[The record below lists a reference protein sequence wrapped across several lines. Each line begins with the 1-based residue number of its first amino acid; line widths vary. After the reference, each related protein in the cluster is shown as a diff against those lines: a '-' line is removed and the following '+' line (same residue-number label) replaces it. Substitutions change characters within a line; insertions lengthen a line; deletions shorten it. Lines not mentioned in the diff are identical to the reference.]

1 MSAQQE
7 LENHEKCLPIIAYGV
22 EALYQGKLAVA
33 DAAFMAAIVLAQTA
47 PAEQARDLA
56 ALAHL
61 HLSLLRRQQK
71 RTEESEQFQRQAT
84 TELDRG
90 AGSTAVVLF
99 QRLMAIVLLELGEY
113 RRAIPFF
120 ERTIEL
126 DRQGED
132 PLVRAHLLWRFGEC
146 HSRIGSKD
154 FAVVPLRAAVK
165 VFRSQV
171 GDPRLPAVLLTLG
184 NALRKSSPKEAEGY
198 YKEAAELYVERGHF
212 ESATPA
218 WVNLGVLC
226 SEQGRYSESL
236 EYYGKVLQ
244 IRESS
249 PRTPP
254 DRLASVLNNMAGCH
268 RRMKNFAEALTA
280 VDRAIALLEAHGGPT
295 LAAALG
301 TKGLIFRDKG
311 CDAEAVDWL
320 RKAYD
325 AHQKLPSPNLETMIE
340 DLENEQAALNRLG
353 RPEQAAEVE
362 RRLSEARTLLKSVPR
377 AEQDLEPIAAA
388 DQGAVLVEINF
399 SIGTAD
405 RALNRDCVKLGHEL
419 GEMVEEQGAGKY
431 AGGITIPE
439 STSLLFYGPDAE
451 ALFKLLEP
459 SLRAESLCRGARVT
473 IRQNQRAREV
483 LLPSQ
488 VM

>member
-1 MSAQQE
+1 MTAPRE
-7 LENHEKCLPIIAYGV
+7 LEDHEKCLPIMAYGV
-22 EALYQGKLAVA
+22 EALHQGKLSVA
-33 DAAFMAAIVLAQTA
+33 DAAFLAAIALAQTA
-47 PAEQARDLA
+47 PPEQARNLA
-56 ALAHL
+56 ALAHF

-71 RTEESEQFQRQAT
+71 RTVESEQFQRQAT
-84 TELDRG
+84 AELDRG
-90 AGSTAVVLF
+90 AGSTAIALY
-99 QRLMAIVLLELGEY
+99 QRLMAVVLLELGDY

-120 ERTIEL
+120 EKTIEL
-126 DRQGED
+126 DRDWGD
-132 PLVRAHLLWRFGEC
+132 PLVKAHLLWRFGEC

-154 FAVVPLRAAVK
+154 FAAVPLRAAVK
-165 VFRSQV
+165 VFRGQP

-184 NALRKSSPKEAEGY
+184 NALRKTNPKEAEAY
-198 YKEAAELYVERGHF
+198 YKEAAELHVARGHF
-212 ESATPA
+212 ESVTPA
-218 WVNLGVLC
+218 WMNLGVLC

-236 EYYGKVLQ
+236 EYCGKVLQ

-249 PRTPP
+249 PRTPR

-268 RRMKNFAEALTA
+268 RRMKNFSEALTA
-280 VDRAIALLEAHGGPT
+280 VDRAIALLQEHGGPT

-353 RPEQAAEVE
+353 RTEQAAETE
-362 RRLSEARTLLKSVPR
+362 RRLSEARTLLKNVPR
-377 AEQDLEPIAAA
+377 AEQDLAPIAPA

-419 GEMVEEQGAGKY
+419 GEMVGDAGAGRY

-439 STSLLFYGPDAE
+439 STTLLFYGPDAE
-451 ALFKLLEP
+451 ALFTLLEP
-459 SLRAESLCRGARVT
+459 RLRAESLCRGARVT
-473 IRQNQRAREV
+473 IRQNESAREM